1 MFAVY
6 KEKATLQI
14 VENAAR
20 WLGGRPT

>member
-6 KEKATLQI
+6 KEKSTLQI